1 MASFEKMDDVKP
13 ISIAC
18 GGVDVDLTPGLFI
31 DNKFV
36 KSVSKK
42 QFPTLNPC
50 NGKEIATI
58 FEADKADV
66 DLAVDAAE
74 KAFRTTWRTAK
85 PDFRAR
91 LLYKLADLMERDTD
105 QLARL
110 ETIDNGKAL
119 AVAKAAD
126 LPLTIQCF
134 RYYAGWADKIH
145 GETINS
151 DPAHMAFTIREPIG
165 VCGCIIPWNFP
176 LLMMAWKL
184 APLLACG
191 NVAVL
196 KTAEQTPLSA
206 LYVCKLMREAGFPA
220 GVVNILSGYGPT
232 AGAAISAHPRIRK
245 VAFTG
250 STEVGKIV
258 MKAAADSNLKKVSLE
273 LGGKSPNIIFED
285 ADLDNAA
292 KWSSGGI
299 YFNHGQCCCAGSRI
313 FVQESIMEKFMEKFA
328 EHAKAIKI
336 GDPFEAGVTQGPQID
351 NDQFTKIMDY
361 IEQGKKDG
369 AQLVFGG
376 SRIGEEGF
384 FIEPTLFSKVKEDMS
399 IVREEIFG
407 PVACVIP
414 FSTEA
419 EVLQKAND
427 TEFGL
432 AAAVFTKDLSRAVRV
447 SRELQAGT
455 VWVNCYNVFDAKY
468 AFGGFKQSGIGREL
482 GEYALELYTQVKQ
495 VTISL

>member
-1 MASFEKMDDVKP
+1 MDDVKA
-13 ISIAC
+13 IEIAC
-18 GGVDVDLTPGLFI
+18 GGVDVSITPGLFI
-31 DNKFV
+31 NNKFV
-36 KSVSKK
+36 QSISKK
-42 QFPTLNPC
+42 RFPTINPC
-50 NGKEIATI
+50 NGKEITTI
-58 FEADKADV
+58 FEADKEDV
-66 DLAVDAAE
+66 DIAVGVAD
-74 KAFRTTWRTAK
+74 KAFRTSWRNLK
-85 PDFRAR
+85 PDVRSR
-91 LLYKLADLMERDTD
+91 MINRLADLIERDSD

-110 ETIDNGKAL
+110 EAIDNGKSFG
-119 AVAKAAD
+119 VAKAAD
-126 LPLTIQCF
+126 VPLSVQCF
-134 RYYAGWADKIH
+134 RYYAGWADKLG

-151 DPAHMAFTIREPIG
+151 DPAHMAYTIREPVG

-176 LLMMAWKL
+176 LLMFSWKL

-206 LYVCKLMREAGFPA
+206 LYVCKLIREAGFPA

-232 AGAAISAHPRIRK
+232 AGAAISSHPLIRK

-258 MKAAADSNLKKVSLE
+258 MKAAADSNIKKVSLE
-273 LGGKSPNIIFED
+273 LGGKSPNIIFQD
-285 ADLDNAA
+285 ADLDKAA
-292 KWSSGGI
+292 KWASGGI

-313 FVQESIMEKFMEKFA
+313 FVHEDIMEEFIEKFT

-351 NDQFTKIMDY
+351 NEQFTKIMAY

-369 AQLVFGG
+369 AELVFGG
-376 SRIGEEGF
+376 AKVGEEGY
-384 FIEPTLFSKVKEDMS
+384 FIQPTLFKNVKDEMS
-399 IVREEIFG
+399 IVKEEIFG
-407 PVACVIP
+407 PVACIMP
-414 FSTEA
+414 FKTEA
-419 EVLQKAND
+419 EVLKKAND

-432 AAAVFTKDLSRAVRV
+432 AAAVFTRDLSRAVRV
-447 SRELQAGT
+447 TRELEAGT

-482 GEYALELYTQVKQ
+482 GEYALELYTQIKQ
-495 VTISL
+495 VTMSLL